1 MESSTFV
8 TDQFLTNVRNL
19 IGYAIEAVHNG
30 LVKIFVCNIENYFY
44 LILELAAAT
53 MPVYL
58 FNDLFAYTTIDISE
72 RIFVVMEE
80 KASIWRS
87 VCFYWKKFVLIRKF
101 FYFSQ
106 SFFNRSKMYF

>member
-1 MESSTFV
+1 MNFI
-8 TDQFLTNVRNL
+8 F
-19 IGYAIEAVHNG
+19 
-30 LVKIFVCNIENYFY
+30 KIRFFFCF
-44 LILELAAAT
+44 LELAAAT

-87 VCFYWKKFVLIRKF
+87 V
-101 FYFSQ
+101 
-106 SFFNRSKMYF
+106 

>member
-1 MESSTFV
+1 
-8 TDQFLTNVRNL
+8 
-19 IGYAIEAVHNG
+19 
-30 LVKIFVCNIENYFY
+30 
-44 LILELAAAT
+44 

-87 VCFYWKKFVLIRKF
+87 VCWRISMDSVEMILFILANLLSICEKCTFKNVQR
-101 FYFSQ
+101 
-106 SFFNRSKMYF
+106 

>member
-1 MESSTFV
+1 
-8 TDQFLTNVRNL
+8 
-19 IGYAIEAVHNG
+19 
-30 LVKIFVCNIENYFY
+30 
-44 LILELAAAT
+44 

-87 VCFYWKKFVLIRKF
+87 VCYYIKK
-101 FYFSQ
+101 YFLEDFSFSH
-106 SFFNRSKMYF
+106 SFFNPSRMYF

>member
-1 MESSTFV
+1 
-8 TDQFLTNVRNL
+8 
-19 IGYAIEAVHNG
+19 
-30 LVKIFVCNIENYFY
+30 
-44 LILELAAAT
+44 

-87 VCFYWKKFVLIRKF
+87 VWF
-101 FYFSQ
+101 FILNRRR
-106 SFFNRSKMYF
+106 FFLFLF

>member
-1 MESSTFV
+1 
-8 TDQFLTNVRNL
+8 
-19 IGYAIEAVHNG
+19 
-30 LVKIFVCNIENYFY
+30 
-44 LILELAAAT
+44 

-87 VCFYWKKFVLIRKF
+87 V
-101 FYFSQ
+101 
-106 SFFNRSKMYF
+106 

>member
-1 MESSTFV
+1 M
-8 TDQFLTNVRNL
+8 VRRKFSL
-19 IGYAIEAVHNG
+19 CIYKH
-30 LVKIFVCNIENYFY
+30 LMIF
-44 LILELAAAT
+44 LELAAAT

-87 VCFYWKKFVLIRKF
+87 VCSYLK
-101 FYFSQ
+101 
-106 SFFNRSKMYF
+106 RSDN

>member
-1 MESSTFV
+1 
-8 TDQFLTNVRNL
+8 
-19 IGYAIEAVHNG
+19 
-30 LVKIFVCNIENYFY
+30 

-87 VCFYWKKFVLIRKF
+87 VCVTKFKF
-101 FYFSQ
+101 LL
-106 SFFNRSKMYF
+106 